1 MKTSIAAIIIGS
13 FIMLGLTVEQ
23 NRSDALISDKQMM
36 QVGIIVSDIEKSAEA
51 WTNFLGNEEIPEI
64 IEATGDDKNPT
75 EFKGKPSDAK
85 ARLAFFRLDNIT
97 IELIEPLGGES
108 TWQEFLDTKGEGI
121 HHIAFNVEGMESY
134 IKNFGENGIPM
145 IQHGGWETG
154 EYGYF
159 DGSNGLALIIELLEN
174 YNQ

>member
-64 IEATGDDKNPT
+64 IVAAGDDKNPT

-159 DGSNGLALIIELLEN
+159 EGSNGLALIIELLEN